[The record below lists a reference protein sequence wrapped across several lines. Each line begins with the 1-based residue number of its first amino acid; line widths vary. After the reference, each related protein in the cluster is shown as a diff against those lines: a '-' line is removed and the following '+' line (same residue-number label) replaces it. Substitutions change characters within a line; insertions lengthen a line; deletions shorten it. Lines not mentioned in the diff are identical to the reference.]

1 MKQDRIEIFTG
12 AVVILLAGFFLWY
25 ALHHLEHQKKK
36 GSYEVYATFSNVDGL
51 TAGSNVRL
59 SGVKVGTI
67 SKIELNPET
76 YLATLHIELEPNLL
90 IPTDT
95 VAAINTQGLLGDKYL
110 SLEAGSDDEK
120 IKAGGMIVNTQS
132 SASIER
138 LLGQVIFSL
147 QNIGKAPAATPAPAP
162 APDAGAAPAAAHP

>member
-1 MKQDRIEIFTG
+1 MKQDRLEILTG
-12 AVVILLAGFFLWY
+12 FIVILVAGFFLWY
-25 ALHHLEHQKKK
+25 ALHHLEHQKNK
-36 GSYEVYATFSNVDGL
+36 GSYEVFATFSDVDGL

-67 SKIELNPET
+67 SKIELNPQT
-76 YLATLHIELEPNLL
+76 YLATVHIELEPSLQ

-95 VAAINTQGLLGDKYL
+95 VAAVSTQGLLGDKYL

-120 IKAGGMIVNTQS
+120 IQPGGSIVNTQS
-132 SASIER
+132 SASIEH

-147 QNIGKAPAATPAPAP
+147 QNLGKSPAPAGS
-162 APDAGAAPAAAHP
+162 APAPAAAHP